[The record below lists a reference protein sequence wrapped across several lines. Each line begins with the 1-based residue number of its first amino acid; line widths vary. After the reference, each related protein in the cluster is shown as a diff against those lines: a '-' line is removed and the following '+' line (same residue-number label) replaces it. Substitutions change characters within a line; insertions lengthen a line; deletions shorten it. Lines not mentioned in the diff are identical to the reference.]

1 MQKLLLAIIILVGFL
16 LRILWLDKY
25 PTGFTPDEASFG
37 YDAYSLLKT
46 GKDQWGES
54 WPITFR
60 SFGDFKLPVYTY
72 LTLPSVALFGLTEF
86 STRLP
91 GALIGALAVY
101 ATFLMTTKLFNWRM
115 GILSTLLLAVSP
127 WHLPLSRGAFEA
139 NLTVFFSSL
148 GVWLFLEGLK
158 KPKLLILSAL
168 TFGVNLFTYH
178 SARLFTPLLVASLV
192 LLYKK
197 ELTNYTLIRMSVWK
211 HKWPV
216 LCFFIALIIAAF
228 TMFTGAGARGADI
241 AIFNPT
247 GGWGALS
254 DERYSAVLSG
264 LPDDLARLFSNK
276 LTFTIREFT
285 KNYLSYLS
293 PQFLFTQGAGEWTYG
308 MVAGHGV
315 LYLFELLFISFFIIS
330 LTKGHMSAG
339 TTLIIVWILMSIIPA
354 ALTKGP
360 GYAANR
366 AATMM
371 PALQIA
377 SAIGAA
383 AFLDYVNKKRIRARP
398 LILVCIALI
407 FISSFLYNYFFSS
420 QKNMQKG
427 MLAGR
432 KELIEI
438 AEKQENKKKDVVMSK
453 RLSEPHTYVAFY
465 TKWDPSDYQKESQ
478 DWLRYEKDKL
488 KFVDQLGEYKLGRYT
503 FRDINYEV
511 DSLLPNTLI
520 LPTYENR

>member
-1 MQKLLLAIIILVGFL
+1 MQKLLLALIILFGFF

-25 PTGFTPDEASFG
+25 PSGFTPDEASFG

-54 WPITFR
+54 WPLTFR

-72 LTLPSVALFGLTEF
+72 ITIPSIAIFSLNEF

-91 GALIGALAVY
+91 NTLIGTLAVY
-101 ATFLMTTKLFNWRM
+101 TTFLMASKLFSWRV
-115 GILSTLLLAVSP
+115 GILAATLLAFSP
-127 WHLPLSRGAFEA
+127 WHMPLSRGAFEA
-139 NLTVFFSSL
+139 NLTVFFTSL
-148 GVWLFLEGLK
+148 GTWLFLEGLK
-158 KPKLLILSAL
+158 KPKLLILAAL
-168 TFGVNLFTYH
+168 AFGLNLFTYH
-178 SARLFTPLLVASLV
+178 SARIFTPLLGLV
-192 LLYKK
+192 LLFLYRD
-197 ELTNYTLIRMSVWK
+197 ELRGLWNKSKNNVLSGFLIF
-211 HKWPV
+211 
-216 LCFFIALIIAAF
+216 LALFLIAAY
-228 TMFTGAGARGADI
+228 TMFSGAVARGADI

-247 GGWGALS
+247 GGWGTLS
-254 DERYSAVLSG
+254 DERYGAVLSG
-264 LPDDLARLFSNK
+264 LPDPLARIFSNK
-276 LTFTIREFT
+276 LTYTVREFT
-285 KNYLSYLS
+285 KNYISYLS

-315 LYLFELLFISFFIIS
+315 LYLFELLFISFFIMS

-339 TTLIIVWILMSIIPA
+339 TTLIIVWILLSIIPA

-366 AATMM
+366 AATTM

-377 SAIGAA
+377 SALGAA
-383 AFLDYVNKKRIRARP
+383 AFLDFMNKRKIKVAHSV
-398 LILVCIALI
+398 LVCIALI
-407 FISSFLYNYFFSS
+407 FLSSFLYNYFFSS

-432 KELIEI
+432 KELIEL
-438 AEKQENKKKDVVMSK
+438 AESQENKDKGVIMSK
-453 RLSEPHTYVAFY
+453 RLSEPHIYVAFY
-465 TKWDPSDYQKESQ
+465 TKWDPVNYQNESQ

-503 FRDINYEV
+503 FRDINYSV
-511 DSLLPNTLI
+511 DSGLPNILI
-520 LPTYENR
+520 LPPNENK